1 MTEQG
6 RLLPMAT
13 RSCGFV
19 SPPTHK
25 DHYRQPSANRT
36 CCRGSGKFG
45 IPSESY
51 LASQIVSK
59 QYQLEKKQEPV
70 SHEKKKNRN
79 QVVPL
84 LHSLYNVGDSY
95 EQQL

>member
-1 MTEQG
+1 MTERG
-6 RLLPMAT
+6 RFLPMA
-13 RSCGFV
+13 
-19 SPPTHK
+19 THK

-59 QYQLEKKQEPV
+59 QYQLEKKQEPA

-79 QVVPL
+79 QVVRL
-84 LHSLYNVGDSY
+84 LHSLYNVGDSLN
-95 EQQL
+95 EQ